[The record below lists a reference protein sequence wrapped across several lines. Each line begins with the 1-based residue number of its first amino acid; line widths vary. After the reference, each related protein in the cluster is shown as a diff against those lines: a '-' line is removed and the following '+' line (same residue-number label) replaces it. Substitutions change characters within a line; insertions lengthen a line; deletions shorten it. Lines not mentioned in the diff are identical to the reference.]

1 MVGRGPSQR
10 AAPVLLGSLSF
21 SNFSLNDSPTSQQP
35 KHPHPS
41 PTPLGKVHASFV
53 NRMGFVN
60 EMPPVGPAGQGT
72 GTSNSR
78 RGFLELDHKPG
89 PASPGRA
96 GWGVV
101 RAGAG
106 LTLETPDMMMVLFF
120 RGGLSFSF
128 EDSLSCRMA
137 TSATGS
143 EPFSTNSSAGEAA
156 WTCQPKPGTPLA
168 GPGPQRTPCVVTRH
182 APPSAHGVR
191 ASLCVRGAPRQS

>member
-1 MVGRGPSQR
+1 MVWKCVMWKVKVAVAVRGPGVVGRGPSQK
-10 AAPVLLGSLSF
+10 AAPVVLGSLSF
-21 SNFSLNDSPTSQQP
+21 CNFSLNDSPTSQQP

-41 PTPLGKVHASFV
+41 PTPLGKVRASFV

-101 RAGAG
+101 RAGQRG
-106 LTLETPDMMMVLFF
+106 
-120 RGGLSFSF
+120 RGG
-128 EDSLSCRMA
+128 A
-137 TSATGS
+137 QGGTG
-143 EPFSTNSSAGEAA
+143 TDAA
-156 WTCQPKPGTPLA
+156 HLGDPRYDDGALLPWWPELQLRGLA
-168 GPGPQRTPCVVTRH
+168 ELPDGDLGHRI
-182 APPSAHGVR
+182 R
-191 ASLCVRGAPRQS
+191 AV